1 MSALGDTMADQ
12 NIPEAMPDA
21 PLIPEQSTAARK
33 ADALQL
39 KRAMAWAHT
48 ARFLDTASQLDQ
60 LPISELPEYAFVG
73 RSNAGKSSAINALTQ
88 QRGLAFA
95 SKTPGRT
102 QHINLRRVVS
112 WLD

>member
-12 NIPEAMPDA
+12 NNPEATPDA
-21 PLIPEQSTAARK
+21 PPSQAQNADARK
-33 ADALQL
+33 AAALQL

-73 RSNAGKSSAINALTQ
+73 RSNAGKSSAITCC
-88 QRGLAFA
+88 QRNLASRA
-95 SKTPGRT
+95 TAA
-102 QHINLRRVVS
+102 
-112 WLD
+112 